1 MVRVVSRRC
10 AVALVTLA
18 LLGWPFQAVAQQ
30 SSLPPNVIAPSGEN
44 SVIRKQLVLAKKLEQ
59 QALQGFMALPADNS
73 VPIDPESHQAARD
86 AYILI
91 RSARHGM
98 GWQRDAK
105 KFPDPVFDM
114 IHKRLNDAWN
124 LSRTPV
130 DHSDDSARA
139 VRDATQAVRLLDQ
152 VLAMI
157 P

>member
-1 MVRVVSRRC
+1 MVRVISRRC

-30 SSLPPNVIAPSGEN
+30 SSLPPNVYAPSGEN
-44 SVIRKQLVLAKKLEQ
+44 AVIRKQLLLAKKLEQ
-59 QALQGFMALPADNS
+59 RALQGFMALPPGDS
-73 VPIDPESHQAARD
+73 VPIDAESHQAARD

-91 RSARHGM
+91 RAARHGM

-114 IHKRLNDAWN
+114 IYKRLNDAWN

-130 DHSDDSARA
+130 DHPAPSEKA
-139 VRDATQAVRLLDQ
+139 VRDATQAIRLLDQ
-152 VLAMI
+152 VLAMM